1 MVDKTNAS
9 RPSSAIS
16 SPLPSRPQSP
26 TARTSGAEVAARLQ
40 HEVLSSRRWA
50 PGTRSETLPPRQS
63 LARREGDSYS
73 LLSSPTRS
81 ESFNSAA
88 SRLTPLASPGPDGRG
103 VLHLDSA
110 WGRSI
115 HTEPGTANASFRS
128 MDGVPE
134 HNEEFFE
141 FPAFDVSGSES
152 HSVDM
157 PQPAAEDA
165 PTVPIPEQQSW
176 QALLRRLGVGAME
189 TGNAALHRVGD
200 AAVSARNAV
209 SESTTAQ
216 AIGGLLPSQRI
227 MGAVLGHG
235 VHQAASVFVPTFV
248 REMMAESMKVAFR
261 TAPPSMVLGMQVGV
275 GLLNI
280 GLALVRTQR
289 EGRDPDT
296 AARGFHAMTLD
307 QWNQCPDD
315 QKEELRQTQQRMS
328 RIVTLEQIGASLA
341 SVGLSLQGMLT
352 GDVAMPADV
361 LAGDI
366 KTVAYSFARDFIQAS
381 FSMVGTEAETS
392 GGVSGSHMNSSSL
405 FYGLA
410 NVVGNNA
417 WSELPVL
424 GGDTSGAR
432 AVLLDRASSSGARS
446 GAWQEIAGASAIKA
460 AINWAVET
468 ADWISVTQQEARQS
482 DTVQQLNPRLTGTD
496 YSRLLDQTPAR
507 ITAITG
513 AGSVFNVLGHLTQG
527 WEPGQ
532 QNLLS
537 NSLAGILA
545 GLTYMPIGG
554 SWQAAGAVRAAAR
567 DVPAEVCE
575 QPQVGLRHRRPHGRA
590 DTEM

>member
-1 MVDKTNAS
+1 M
-9 RPSSAIS
+9 
-16 SPLPSRPQSP
+16 
-26 TARTSGAEVAARLQ
+26 SG
-40 HEVLSSRRWA
+40 RRWA
-50 PGTRSETLPPRQS
+50 PGTRSETLQPRQS

-88 SRLTPLASPGPDGRG
+88 SRLTPLPSPGSDGRG
-103 VLHLDSA
+103 VLHVDSA
-110 WGRSI
+110 RGRSI

-141 FPAFDVSGSES
+141 FPACDVFGRES
-152 HSVDM
+152 HAVDM
-157 PQPAAEDA
+157 PQPAADGA
-165 PTVPIPEQQSW
+165 PPVPEQQSW

-209 SESTTAQ
+209 SESATAQ

-261 TAPPSMVLGMQVGV
+261 TAPPSMVLSMQVGV

-296 AARGFHAMTLD
+296 AARGFHAMTLEQWD
-307 QWNQCPDD
+307 QCSNG
-315 QKEELRQTQQRMS
+315 QKEELRQMQQRMS

-341 SVGLSLQGMLT
+341 SVGLSLQGTLT

-366 KTVAYSFARDFIQAS
+366 KMVAYSFARDFIQAS
-381 FSMVGTEAETS
+381 FSMVGTETETS
-392 GGVSGSHMNSSSL
+392 GGVSGRHMNSSSL

-432 AVLLDRASSSGARS
+432 AALLDRASSSGARN
-446 GAWQEIAGASAIKA
+446 GAWQEISGASAIKA

-532 QNLLS
+532 QNLLA
-537 NSLAGILA
+537 NSTAGILA

-567 DVPAEVCE
+567 EADVPAGVCE
-575 QPQVGLRHRRPHGRA
+575 QPQVGLRHRRPHERA